1 MAIVR
6 ISTTQ
11 RNCSV
16 VSVQSCVYG
25 VESEVLEAIDPDNI
39 IMELMGMPEKIAYV
53 VGRTGSRI
61 LSQVDRAPRP
71 AESNVA

>member
-11 RNCSV
+11 RNASV
-16 VSVQSCVYG
+16 VNVQACVFG
-25 VESEVLEAIDPDNI
+25 VESEILQATDPDNI
-39 IMELMGMPEKIAYV
+39 VIELMGMPEKIAHV

-61 LSQVDRAPRP
+61 LSQVDKMPRTD
-71 AESNVA
+71 NVA

>member
-25 VESEVLEAIDPDNI
+25 VESEVLEAVDPDNI
-39 IMELMGMPEKIAYV
+39 VMELMGMPEKIAQV
-53 VGRTGSRI
+53 VGRTRSRI
-61 LSQVDRAPRP
+61 VTVYGKVPRTD
-71 AESNVA
+71 

>member
-25 VESEVLEAIDPDNI
+25 VESEVIQATDPDNI
-39 IMELMGMPEKIAYV
+39 IMELMGQPEKIAYV
-53 VGRTGSRI
+53 VGRTRSRI
-61 LSQVDRAPRP
+61 LSQVDKMPRQ
-71 AESNVA
+71 ESNAE